1 MENLIGIAVVG
12 AIFVWMTW
20 SRPNKGLEG
29 YSPSQKVCQPA
40 PRPTTEADVVSSSEP
55 ASSQPG
61 WLIRTARI
69 AAGSIL
75 LVCWPVF
82 TFLLPFLFDDPTG
95 GGRFRSDTVH
105 WVLSCVSDSLLQKW
119 NRIQGELQR
128 WSKGDCGSHCFC
140 TTSSSHCLSSSCS
153 GVRRAITKCNQ

>member
-95 GGRFRSDTVH
+95 GAVLGRILFIGFYLAYPIVFYKSGIAYKANFKDGRKGIVVVIAFAPLLALTVF
-105 WVLSCVSDSLLQKW
+105 LLLALALDAQ
-119 NRIQGELQR
+119 
-128 WSKGDCGSHCFC
+128 
-140 TTSSSHCLSSSCS
+140 
-153 GVRRAITKCNQ
+153 